1 MTRQHIKSITYILLV
16 FIMSCKP
23 KEEGDL
29 IKVSDNLKLAK
40 INDHSYVHISKIFLD
55 NGKQYDSNGFIFL
68 NDDEAY
74 VFDTPANDVASKQLI
89 NWLQKEKNTTIKGV
103 VFNHFHRDCNEGM
116 DVFKKYGIPSIA
128 SKKTAN
134 LMLEKK
140 YNQPDEVF
148 ENELILNV
156 GNKKIVN
163 TFFGEAHS
171 KDNIVSFFP
180 EDKILFGGCMI
191 KSLKASKGNL
201 ADANV
206 SEWSNTVRK
215 IKKAYPNIEVVIP
228 GHGSYGDQSLLD
240 YTISL
245 FNAEN

>member
-1 MTRQHIKSITYILLV
+1 
-16 FIMSCKP
+16 MSCKP
-23 KEEGDL
+23 QEEGDL
-29 IKVSDNLKLAK
+29 IQVSDNLKLAK

-68 NDDEAY
+68 NDNEVY
-74 VFDTPANDVASKQLI
+74 VFDTPANDIATEQLI
-89 NWLQKEKNTTIKGV
+89 NWLQKEKKTEIKGV

-128 SKKTAN
+128 SKKTAS
-134 LMLEKK
+134 LMLEKE

-148 ENELILNV
+148 EKELILKL
-156 GNKKIVN
+156 GDKKIIN

-180 EDKILFGGCMI
+180 EDQILFGGCMI

-201 ADANV
+201 TDANV
-206 SEWSNTVRK
+206 LEWSNTVRK
-215 IKKAYPNIEVVIP
+215 IKIEYPDLDVVIP
-228 GHGSYGDQSLLD
+228 GHGDYGDQSLLD

-245 FNAEN
+245 FNVEN